1 MFMAYAVRKK
11 CHAGI
16 ISRNGLRKLIGIPS
30 RRISVQSSVSSGCSA
45 LYSAND
51 SVIIWKK
58 AGETNMNLKKASLKQ
73 KLVLII
79 GIACYVVILC
89 RHIETLLYHAPRPY
103 VISTFIQG
111 R

>member
-1 MFMAYAVRKK
+1 
-11 CHAGI
+11 
-16 ISRNGLRKLIGIPS
+16 
-30 RRISVQSSVSSGCSA
+30 
-45 LYSAND
+45 
-51 SVIIWKK
+51 
-58 AGETNMNLKKASLKQ
+58 MNLKKASLKQ

-103 VISTFIQG
+103 AISTFIQG

>member
-1 MFMAYAVRKK
+1 
-11 CHAGI
+11 
-16 ISRNGLRKLIGIPS
+16 
-30 RRISVQSSVSSGCSA
+30 
-45 LYSAND
+45 
-51 SVIIWKK
+51 
-58 AGETNMNLKKASLKQ
+58 MNLKKASLKQ

-79 GIACYVVILC
+79 GIAYYVVFLC